1 MPSGAAGR
9 AAERVSDPEDDEPSL
24 FEELLAETVGPFVA
38 DVAGEEIVVPVPS
51 ADAVCDLDAGGGPAQ
66 VLDLLVGE
74 DTADDLLDLLE
85 DRPVGDLVEL
95 IDGIRLHFAVLHRPS
110 AGFTAVVQEI
120 DLYGEAIE
128 ADLHA
133 GFGLDLLDWF
143 RDHERYPWSKLLRL
157 LHRMPEAGHYQT
169 ACREDDDL
177 AREVAELEERGGL
190 PRRPSRP
197 SLLGWSRDREL
208 MTAML
213 DTLRRVEH
221 ASYAASLKFKGTGGR
236 PPKDLPRP
244 QSAAER
250 VERGRAEQQH
260 DELAAALLGDR
271 YQRRTR

>member
-1 MPSGAAGR
+1 MLG
-9 AAERVSDPEDDEPSL
+9 PEDDAPSL

-38 DVAGEEIVVPVPS
+38 DVAGQEIVVPAPD
-51 ADAVCDLDAGGGPAQ
+51 ADAVCELDNGGGPAE
-66 VLDLLVGE
+66 VLDLLAGE
-74 DTADDLLDLLE
+74 ELADEVLDLLE

-95 IDGIRLHFAVLHRPS
+95 VHAVRLHFAVLHPPAS
-110 AGFTAVVQEI
+110 GFTSVVQEI

-177 AREVAELEERGGL
+177 AREVAELEQQGGL
-190 PRRPSRP
+190 PRRSTRP
-197 SLLGWSRDREL
+197 ALLGWSREREL
-208 MTAML
+208 LTAML

-221 ASYAASLKFKGTGGR
+221 ASWAASLKFKGTGGR

-250 VERGRAEQQH
+250 VERLRLEDQH

-271 YQRRTR
+271 YEPRRR